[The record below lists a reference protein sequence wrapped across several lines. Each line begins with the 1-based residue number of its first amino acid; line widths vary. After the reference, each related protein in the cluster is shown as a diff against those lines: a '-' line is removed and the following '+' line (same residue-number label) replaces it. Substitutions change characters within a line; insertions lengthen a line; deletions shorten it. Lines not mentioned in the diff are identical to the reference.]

1 MPNLLKIRL
10 SLKGRP
16 IRSYTFNKKDVS
28 IGRDPGSDIFLD
40 NAGISR
46 QHARIERTPGG
57 YVVEDLGSANGTFI
71 NDSQVQK
78 EFVGHDDVVQ
88 IGKFTLWVGVES
100 DRRERSL
107 LNQQMNPGVFEGTTV
122 LDPES
127 LLEMQKKARSDDDPV
142 PAPAPAP
149 KPSTTSAKKA
159 ISGIVYLSS
168 VGAAFVLGTFF
179 GIAAVLFFRG

>member
-88 IGKFTLWVGVES
+88 IGKFTLWIGVES
-100 DRRERSL
+100 DRRARSL
-107 LNQQMNPGVFEGTTV
+107 RTQQMNPGGFEGTTV
-122 LDPES
+122 LDPEA
-127 LLEMQKKARSDDDPV
+127 LLEMKKTAHSDDAPASV
-142 PAPAPAP
+142 PAPR
-149 KPSTTSAKKA
+149 PSAGSMRKT